1 MGRRPRRKLA
11 KKRVRGARPASVKV
25 NLIPAGFRTVTP
37 YLAIDGAEQ
46 ALEFYKKAF
55 GAKELAKQASP
66 DGKIVHA
73 RVRIGDSLVM
83 MSDVFPGSGT
93 KSPNALGGSAVTL
106 HIYSRDVDRM
116 WQRALAAGARVVM
129 PLDNQYW
136 GERYG
141 QLVDPFGHRWSISM
155 QVKMSRQEMEAKQ
168 KAAMAMFA
176 REEHPGYSDQPSQV

>member
-1 MGRRPRRKLA
+1 MS
-11 KKRVRGARPASVKV
+11 SVKL
-25 NLIPAGFRTVTP
+25 NPIPTGFRTVTP
-37 YLAIDGAEQ
+37 YLAIEGAAQ

-55 GAKELAKQASP
+55 DAKELARQETP

-83 MSDVFPGSGT
+83 MSDVFPGSSS
-93 KSPNALGGSAVTL
+93 KSPYALGGSAVTL
-106 HIYSRDVDRM
+106 HLYSKDVDKM
-116 WQRALAAGARVVM
+116 WQRALGAGARVVM

-155 QVKMSRQEMEAKQ
+155 QVKMSRQEMEEKE
-168 KAAMAMFA
+168 KAAMAKFA
-176 REEHPGYSDQPSQV
+176 QSQHPGYSDEPSQV